1 MFLVVMGV
9 AGSGKTTLGQALGQR
24 LGWEFR
30 DADGFHPAANIAKM
44 KAGTPLKTKTAG
56 LGCARFAAT
65 WNPNR
70 RPAAAGSLPA
80 PP

>member
-44 KAGTPLKTKTAG
+44 K
-56 LGCARFAAT
+56 
-65 WNPNR
+65 
-70 RPAAAGSLPA
+70 S
-80 PP
+80 